1 MTTPLRFGLFG
12 TGRIGQVHAA
22 SIASSP
28 NATLQWVCD
37 PFIDGATK
45 TAAQYG
51 GRATA
56 EPAELFS
63 ARDID
68 ALVIASPTPTH
79 VDLIDSALDA
89 GIPVLCEKPID
100 LDIVRVDALRAK
112 AAASSVPVVLGF
124 NRRFDPH
131 FAELKRRV
139 DAGEI
144 GALEQLAIISRDP
157 AEPPAAY
164 VAVSGGIF
172 RDMTIHDF
180 DMARFFLPDIVRV
193 TARGANQFSTPIREA
208 GDFDAVVVTM
218 EAAGGELITITNS
231 RHSSYG
237 YDQRFE
243 AFGSEGMLQVGNIG
257 PSVITASNASLVES
271 RVPYYSFFLER
282 YGDAYRLELE
292 AFIDTINGAPS
303 RSPGF
308 EDGRAALLLADAAD
322 ESARSGRTIDVDLT
336 A

>member
-22 SIASSP
+22 NIAASP
-28 NATLQWVCD
+28 NAVLQWVCD
-37 PFIDGATK
+37 PFLDGATT
-45 TAAQYG
+45 TAAKYG
-51 GRATA
+51 GRTTA
-56 EPAELFS
+56 EPADLFS
-63 ARDID
+63 AGDIE

-100 LDIVRVDALRAK
+100 LDIRRVDALRAK
-112 AAASSVPVVLGF
+112 AAASDVPVVLGF

-131 FAELKRRV
+131 FAELQGRV
-139 DAGEI
+139 AAGEI
-144 GALEQLAIISRDP
+144 GRLEQLAIISRDP

-164 VAVSGGIF
+164 VATSGGIF

-180 DMARFFLPDIVRV
+180 DMARFFLPNIVRV
-193 TARGANQFSTPIREA
+193 TARGANQFSPTIREA

-218 EAAGGELITITNS
+218 EAEDGELVTITNS
-231 RHSSYG
+231 RHSAYG

-243 AFGSEGMLQVGNIG
+243 AFGSEGMLQIGNIG
-257 PSVITASNASLVES
+257 PSSITAYNSSLVGS
-271 RVPYYSFFLER
+271 RVPYHSFFLER
-282 YGDAYRLELE
+282 YGDAYRFELA

-308 EDGRAALLLADAAD
+308 EDGRAALILADAAD
-322 ESARSGRTIDVDLT
+322 RSARTGRTIDVDLK

>member
-22 SIASSP
+22 SIAASP
-28 NATLQWVCD
+28 NASLQWVCD
-37 PFIDGATK
+37 PFVDGATT
-45 TAAQYG
+45 TAARYG
-51 GRATA
+51 GQPTA
-56 EPAELFS
+56 EPADLFS
-63 ARDID
+63 AGDID

-112 AAASSVPVVLGF
+112 AAASAVPVVLGF

-131 FAELKRRV
+131 FAELQRRV
-139 DAGEI
+139 AEGEI
-144 GALEQLAIISRDP
+144 GDLEQLAIISRDP

-164 VAVSGGIF
+164 VATSGGIF

-180 DMARFFLPDIVRV
+180 DMARFFLPEIVRV
-193 TARGANQFSTPIREA
+193 TARGANQFSRPIREA
-208 GDFDAVVVTM
+208 GDFDAVVVTL

-231 RHSSYG
+231 RHSAYG

-243 AFGSEGMLQVGNIG
+243 AFGSKGMLQIGNIG
-257 PSVITASNASLVES
+257 PSAITGYTDSLVES
-271 RVPYYSFFLER
+271 RAPYHSFFLER

-292 AFIDTINGAPS
+292 AFIETIRGEPS

-322 ESARSGRTIDVDLT
+322 RSARSGRTIDVDL
-336 A
+336 AS

>member
-28 NATLQWVCD
+28 RATLQWVCD
-37 PFIDGATK
+37 PFIDGATT
-45 TAAQYG
+45 TAASYG
-51 GRATA
+51 GRITA
-56 EPAELFS
+56 EPGDLFT
-63 ARDID
+63 AGDID
-68 ALVIASPTPTH
+68 AFVIASPTPTH
-79 VDLIDSALDA
+79 VDLIDRALDA

-100 LDIVRVDALRAK
+100 LDIARVDALRPK

-131 FAELKRRV
+131 FTELQRRV
-139 DAGEI
+139 TDGEI
-144 GALEQLAIISRDP
+144 GALEQLSIISRDP

-180 DMARFFLPDIVRV
+180 DIARFFLPDIIRV
-193 TARGANQFSTPIREA
+193 TARGANQFSSAIADA

-218 EAAGGELITITNS
+218 EAAGGQLVTITNS
-231 RHSSYG
+231 RHSAYG
-237 YDQRFE
+237 YDQRME
-243 AFGSEGMLQVGNIG
+243 AFGSAGMLQVGNIG
-257 PSVITASNASLVES
+257 PSIVSAYTASAVAAHS
-271 RVPYYSFFLER
+271 PYHSFFVER

-292 AFIDTINGAPS
+292 AFIDTIAGEPS
-303 RSPGF
+303 RSAGF
-308 EDGRAALLLADAAD
+308 EDGRAALILADAAHQ
-322 ESARSGRTIDVDLT
+322 SARTGQTVDVDLHS
-336 A
+336 